1 MKSLSL
7 IQGKF
12 SASEAVD
19 IINSMVQVKIKFH
32 ESKITNTSNEEDI
45 KSQEA
50 RIKELQND
58 LAELKKAISAK
69 GGQID
74 IKAEVAINH

>member
-1 MKSLSL
+1 MESLSL

-19 IINSMVQVKIKFH
+19 IISSMVQVKIKFH
-32 ESKITNTSNEEDI
+32 EDKITNTSNEEDI
-45 KSQEA
+45 KQQEA

-58 LAELKKAISAK
+58 FAALKKAIAAN
-69 GGQID
+69 GGLID
-74 IKAEVAINH
+74 IKAMVTVTP

>member
-1 MKSLSL
+1 MESLSL

-19 IINSMVQVKIKFH
+19 IISSMVQVKIKFH
-32 ESKITNTSNEEDI
+32 EDKITNTSNEEDI
-45 KSQEA
+45 KQQEA

-58 LAELKKAISAK
+58 LAALKKSIVAK
-69 GGQID
+69 GGKID
-74 IKAEVAINH
+74 VKAVVTAG

>member
-1 MKSLSL
+1 MESLSL

-19 IINSMVQVKIKFH
+19 IISSMVQVKIKFH
-32 ESKITNTSNEEDI
+32 EDKITNTSNEEDI
-45 KSQEA
+45 KLQEG

-58 LAELKKAISAK
+58 LAELKKSIADK
-69 GGQID
+69 GGAVE
-74 IKAEVAINH
+74 IKAVVTVK

>member
-1 MKSLSL
+1 MESLSL

-19 IINSMVQVKIKFH
+19 IISSMVQVKIKFH
-32 ESKITNTSNEEDI
+32 EDKITNTSNEEDI
-45 KSQEA
+45 KQQEA

-58 LAELKKAISAK
+58 LAELKKSITDI
-69 GGQID
+69 GGAVE
-74 IKAEVAINH
+74 IKAVVSVK

>member
-1 MKSLSL
+1 MESLSL

-19 IINSMVQVKIKFH
+19 IISSMVEVKIKFH
-32 ESKITNTSNEEDI
+32 ENKITNTSNEEDI
-45 KSQEA
+45 KMQEA

-58 LAELKKAISAK
+58 LAELKKSIATK

-74 IKAEVAINH
+74 VKALVSIG

>member
-1 MKSLSL
+1 MESLSL

-19 IINSMVQVKIKFH
+19 IISSMVQVKIKFH
-32 ESKITNTSNEEDI
+32 EDKITNTSNEEDI
-45 KSQEA
+45 KQQEA

-58 LAELKKAISAK
+58 LAALKKSIAAK
-69 GGQID
+69 GGKID
-74 IKAEVAINH
+74 VKAVVTVG

>member
-1 MKSLSL
+1 MESLSL
-7 IQGKF
+7 IQGNF
-12 SASEAVD
+12 SANEAVD
-19 IINSMVQVKIKFH
+19 IISNMVQVKIKFH

-58 LAELKKAISAK
+58 LAELKKAIFSK

-74 IKAEVAINH
+74 IKAEVTLTT